1 VAKLVHRYAPDIPD
15 DVREFMGARRPV
27 GISSFRAPTAPAAPQ
42 IDPAVGEYAR
52 RTLGETMQEPA
63 VEPQQE
69 AMAEDLP
76 PLEDLAVAPAM
87 AQQPARKQTPQ
98 PSGRAPRSDNTG
110 LAFADAFLSGIAEED
125 FDHQYWQGLEDRK
138 DKKAATAKKEA
149 ELAEQKRIALEEAD
163 PNSQRSQQARAV
175 HMGMLRQ
182 LGVED
187 DVLSAFSAKD
197 INELPK
203 GNIMMKIAEVRARVA
218 ADASE
223 MERKAQEAEAKR
235 KYDEEQWAQR
245 NAITSEQAMERAR
258 TMSGMSSGRMVQ
270 SALLH
275 DDLARQRAAEEE
287 QRRIAA
293 EERKRAAEG
302 KPDPENYSL
311 PGTVVVDRARLK
323 QTVTDDVQRRKL
335 EDAVSSFRTMQES
348 LKQMQDLRRKHGI
361 EVANESVISQ
371 YNTARNNY
379 MAGQA
384 VLAGTGVINP
394 GEREIFVESL
404 PDISGSTKDFKA
416 LMPGSG
422 DPVLKAL
429 EGTEK
434 AVFGGINAR
443 LATFGGVRLGPAGN
457 AGNGSSHDRASQPLA
472 TDVDGDGIVTVHDI
486 MPQKPRGKKSG
497 AKPTGAPAG
506 VRIRDPKTGKT
517 GSFHGTAQEAQAA
530 GYEVI
535 GG

>member
-1 VAKLVHRYAPDIPD
+1 MAIPRDGHYIDDDMRRALIRMPTGQAPGTLTRLTPP
-15 DVREFMGARRPV
+15 MMPSSAAPSPSANMLRRPMPQPIV
-27 GISSFRAPTAPAAPQ
+27 APEVAEYATRLAPPDPKVSPELGVNLESKPAATRPAPPADA
-42 IDPAVGEYAR
+42 ITETPADASEGVSAPEPASAEDPNGLW
-52 RTLGETMQEPA
+52 RTLSAAFSGAAGQPYDSEYW
-63 VEPQQE
+63 
-69 AMAEDLP
+69 
-76 PLEDLAVAPAM
+76 LA
-87 AQQPARKQTPQ
+87 
-98 PSGRAPRSDNTG
+98 
-110 LAFADAFLSGIAEED
+110 L
-125 FDHQYWQGLEDRK
+125 DRRR
-138 DKKAATAKKEA
+138 DTKAKEA
-149 ELAEQKRIALEEAD
+149 KAGQEEAAKKRIAAEEAD
-163 PNSQRSQQARAV
+163 PTSQRSQQVRAV
-175 HMGMLRQ
+175 HAGMLRQ

-348 LKQMQDLRRKHGI
+348 LRQMQELRRKHGV
-361 EVANESVISQ
+361 EVANETVISQ

-404 PDISGSTKDFKA
+404 PDISGSPKDFKA
-416 LMPGSG
+416 LLPGGG

-429 EGTEK
+429 EGTET

-443 LATFGGVRLGPAGN
+443 LATFGGVQLEPLSGAG
-457 AGNGSSHDRASQPLA
+457 AKP
-472 TDVDGDGIVTVHDI
+472 V
-486 MPQKPRGKKSG
+486 PQSRGKKSG
-497 AKPTGAPAG
+497 KPASAPTG
-506 VRIRDPKTGKT
+506 VRIRDPKTGKPGT
-517 GSFHGTAQEAQAA
+517 YPGTAAQAA
-530 GYEVI
+530 ADGFEVI
-535 GG
+535 DG